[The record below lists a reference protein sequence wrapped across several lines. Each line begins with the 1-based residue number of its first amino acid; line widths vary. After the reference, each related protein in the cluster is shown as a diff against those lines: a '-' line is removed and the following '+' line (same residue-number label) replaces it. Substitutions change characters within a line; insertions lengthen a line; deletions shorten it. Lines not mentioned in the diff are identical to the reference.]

1 MHNCRNKNAALNNPP
16 PQRGEGVI
24 QCLQINLHHCFNA
37 VKSFNDWMATSVHTT
52 PTTTTNKRNQ
62 KIGLICEPY
71 INETD
76 NLVKDFSKDCN
87 VFYENKKGKV
97 RTCIVTS
104 KNLDVWPL
112 HQFNSGDQSVIG
124 TKTKNGKIV
133 ILAATYMGHDSKEGP
148 PPNILKALQKY
159 CETKNFSLIVGSDC
173 NSHHEIWGSSDT
185 NNRGENLL
193 DFIFNSNL
201 HILNIG
207 NTHTFADARHQEVL
221 DITLASNE
229 IFDDVSVK
237 YFDASPLKK
246 STNIFE
252 GEIVVKRH

>member
-1 MHNCRNKNAALNNPP
+1 MLNCRNKNAALNNPP

-97 RTCIVTS
+97 
-104 KNLDVWPL
+104 
-112 HQFNSGDQSVIG
+112 
-124 TKTKNGKIV
+124 
-133 ILAATYMGHDSKEGP
+133 MHDIRKD
-148 PPNILKALQKY
+148 IDRYIDKF
-159 CETKNFSLIVGSDC
+159 CEFT
-173 NSHHEIWGSSDT
+173 
-185 NNRGENLL
+185 
-193 DFIFNSNL
+193 
-201 HILNIG
+201 
-207 NTHTFADARHQEVL
+207 
-221 DITLASNE
+221 
-229 IFDDVSVK
+229 
-237 YFDASPLKK
+237 
-246 STNIFE
+246 
-252 GEIVVKRH
+252 